1 MQQLY
6 HTFLRNNSVL
16 QHFAERN
23 LRFFTFNV
31 ALQQKKR
38 QNKRSAHADPLLCHL
53 DMSFSLRLPLPS
65 ICFTCGTSD
74 NAMPAITPNATPI
87 TNFLIISSCGTLVVC
102 ALPKRLC
109 KVKRKTHVM
118 PLTNAQH
125 CYKIRKPS
133 NLTARSYLTVAVASS
148 SNIGK
153 SVFLH
158 IAPSRKEE
166 VIQMITIETLIQFSI
181 FVVSLVGCIFAICNK
196 KK

>member
-1 MQQLY
+1 
-6 HTFLRNNSVL
+6 
-16 QHFAERN
+16 
-23 LRFFTFNV
+23 
-31 ALQQKKR
+31 
-38 QNKRSAHADPLLCHL
+38 
-53 DMSFSLRLPLPS
+53 
-65 ICFTCGTSD
+65 
-74 NAMPAITPNATPI
+74 
-87 TNFLIISSCGTLVVC
+87 
-102 ALPKRLC
+102 
-109 KVKRKTHVM
+109 M

-181 FVVSLVGCIFAICNK
+181 FVVSLVGCIFAIYRVNFATTNNFCERDGG
-196 KK
+196 